1 MNDLPQYLSDNNCPS
16 VTLGNHPLNCLM
28 YADDLLLISPSPEG
42 LQQSLNVVHK
52 HAQEWKLKVNT
63 KKSNVIIFSGNGQNK
78 YKGNFKYENEI
89 LNIVDRQTYLGLEMT
104 SSGRYTYARE
114 ILSKKAY
121 KVLATIKRFLSNS
134 DTSAISIKNKL
145 FDALIKPILL
155 YGCEIWGP
163 EILSY
168 KTHFDKST
176 IEQVHI
182 KFCKEALNTPWYTEN
197 TACRAELGRYPLSI
211 DIKASI
217 FSYWQR
223 LKHTAKNSLLCEAFQ
238 YATNYIT
245 FFNILNNGD
254 SIRKY
259 SSESTLTQQN
269 LKKAGYNNIKSLRNE
284 YARNWLE
291 AQESVSLNSR
301 AKFTHKEVKKHYQF
315 EDYLNVITNPAHRIS
330 VTRLRLGA
338 HALRIQTGKYENKGA
353 SIPVEERTCLICNRN
368 HIEDEQHFLM
378 YCQEYD
384 DIRHELHSVISKT
397 GSFFTNLTDEDKIK
411 YLLTLDN
418 ENTSK
423 IIGKYIH
430 LMFQKRKEILKS
442 KSS

>member
-1 MNDLPQYLSDNNCPS
+1 M
-16 VTLGNHPLNCLM
+16 
-28 YADDLLLISPSPEG
+28 
-42 LQQSLNVVHK
+42 
-52 HAQEWKLKVNT
+52 
-63 KKSNVIIFSGNGQNK
+63 
-78 YKGNFKYENEI
+78 
-89 LNIVDRQTYLGLEMT
+89 
-104 SSGRYTYARE
+104 
-114 ILSKKAY
+114 
-121 KVLATIKRFLSNS
+121 
-134 DTSAISIKNKL
+134 
-145 FDALIKPILL
+145 
-155 YGCEIWGP
+155 
-163 EILSY
+163 
-168 KTHFDKST
+168 
-176 IEQVHI
+176 
-182 KFCKEALNTPWYTEN
+182 
-197 TACRAELGRYPLSI
+197 
-211 DIKASI
+211 
-217 FSYWQR
+217 
-223 LKHTAKNSLLCEAFQ
+223 KHTAKNSLLCEAFQ
-238 YATNYIT
+238 YATNYTT

-259 SSESTLTQQN
+259 SSESTLTQQI
-269 LKKAGYNNIKSLRNE
+269 LKKAGYNSKKSLRNE

-301 AKFTHKEVKKHYQF
+301 AKFTPKEVKKHYQF

-368 HIEDEQHFLM
+368 RIEDEQHFLM

-397 GSFFTNLTDEDKIK
+397 DSFFTNLTDEDKIK

-418 ENTSK
+418 ENNPK

-430 LMFQKRKEILKS
+430 LMFQKREEILKS